1 MIIRVLIAVVLAVPA
16 YFYTMRYNIHMF
28 QQNGY
33 KNKEHIHWLKKKFR
47 LQWILYFGLALGIVT
62 CVFPYLAL
70 EIFEYLVLLVI
81 IVVYRAMKRMNTKK
95 KLVYTARVKRLLTTE
110 LILTAA
116 VFALVWIGRNEA
128 DPGTVPDPGICE
140 SVSGY
145 CGKCHQSSHGGGDQS
160 ALYQ

>member
-70 EIFEYLVLLVI
+70 EIFEYLVLFVI

-95 KLVYTARVKRLLTTE
+95 KLVYTAPVSYTHLDVYKRQEQKTPDISRTVRVLPCCCRG
-110 LILTAA
+110 A
-116 VFALVWIGRNEA
+116 V
-128 DPGTVPDPGICE
+128 
-140 SVSGY
+140 
-145 CGKCHQSSHGGGDQS
+145 
-160 ALYQ
+160 

>member
-33 KNKEHIHWLKKKFR
+33 KNKEHLHWLKKKFR

-95 KLVYTARVKRLLTTE
+95 KLVYTARVNGCCIR
-110 LILTAA
+110 AG
-116 VFALVWIGRNEA
+116 VWIGRNEA

-145 CGKCHQSSHGGGDQS
+145 CG
-160 ALYQ
+160 

>member
-70 EIFEYLVLLVI
+70 EIFEYLVLFVI

-110 LILTAA
+110 LSLRLRYSLWC
-116 VFALVWIGRNEA
+116 VVGRNEA

-145 CGKCHQSSHGGGDQS
+145 CG
-160 ALYQ
+160 

>member
-33 KNKEHIHWLKKKFR
+33 KNKEHLHWLKKKFR

-70 EIFEYLVLLVI
+70 EIFEYLQDLEKGDAACPILPSA
-81 IVVYRAMKRMNTKK
+81 RWKR
-95 KLVYTARVKRLLTTE
+95 
-110 LILTAA
+110 
-116 VFALVWIGRNEA
+116 
-128 DPGTVPDPGICE
+128 
-140 SVSGY
+140 
-145 CGKCHQSSHGGGDQS
+145 H
-160 ALYQ
+160 

>member
-70 EIFEYLVLLVI
+70 EIFEYLVLFVI
-81 IVVYRAMKRMNTKK
+81 IVVYRDRKST
-95 KLVYTARVKRLLTTE
+95 RL
-110 LILTAA
+110 
-116 VFALVWIGRNEA
+116 N
-128 DPGTVPDPGICE
+128 
-140 SVSGY
+140 
-145 CGKCHQSSHGGGDQS
+145 SSHASKSRMPSS
-160 ALYQ
+160 A

>member
-1 MIIRVLIAVVLAVPA
+1 MIIRVLIAVVLAVQA

-33 KNKEHIHWLKKKFR
+33 KNKEHLHWLKKKFR

-81 IVVYRAMKRMNTKK
+81 IVVYR
-95 KLVYTARVKRLLTTE
+95 
-110 LILTAA
+110 
-116 VFALVWIGRNEA
+116 
-128 DPGTVPDPGICE
+128 P
-140 SVSGY
+140 
-145 CGKCHQSSHGGGDQS
+145 HGGHPSRRRRSPWWASGNRGWS
-160 ALYQ
+160 APLPSEY

>member
-16 YFYTMRYNIHMF
+16 YFYTMRYNMHMF

-33 KNKEHIHWLKKKFR
+33 KNKEHLHWLKKKFR

-70 EIFEYLVLLVI
+70 EIFEYLVLFVI

-95 KLVYTARVKRLLTTE
+95 KLVYTAPVGGCDRRSDATKKKNGQQRMGIPIAHRRHHVPGQRVAY
-110 LILTAA
+110 AA
-116 VFALVWIGRNEA
+116 KSAE
-128 DPGTVPDPGICE
+128 T
-140 SVSGY
+140 
-145 CGKCHQSSHGGGDQS
+145 GGAAPHPLS
-160 ALYQ
+160 

>member
-33 KNKEHIHWLKKKFR
+33 KNKEHLHWLKKKFR

-95 KLVYTARVKRLLTTE
+95 KLVYTARVKRLLG
-110 LILTAA
+110 LIPSRIKKPLLCSLLLLPLSEEAA
-116 VFALVWIGRNEA
+116 RRTLPASW
-128 DPGTVPDPGICE
+128 
-140 SVSGY
+140 
-145 CGKCHQSSHGGGDQS
+145 
-160 ALYQ
+160 

>member
-70 EIFEYLVLLVI
+70 EIFESLH
-81 IVVYRAMKRMNTKK
+81 
-95 KLVYTARVKRLLTTE
+95 
-110 LILTAA
+110 AA
-116 VFALVWIGRNEA
+116 VLAGHHMQVFRIQAA
-128 DPGTVPDPGICE
+128 DDAHDVQLAA
-140 SVSGY
+140 V
-145 CGKCHQSSHGGGDQS
+145 
-160 ALYQ
+160 

>member
-16 YFYTMRYNIHMF
+16 YFYTMRYNMHMF

-33 KNKEHIHWLKKKFR
+33 KNKEHLHWLKKKFR

-95 KLVYTARVKRLLTTE
+95 SWCIPPGSRDCSLRSWFLRLRYSLWCVDWAE
-110 LILTAA
+110 
-116 VFALVWIGRNEA
+116 
-128 DPGTVPDPGICE
+128 
-140 SVSGY
+140 
-145 CGKCHQSSHGGGDQS
+145 
-160 ALYQ
+160 